1 MELSKRQ
8 ETILEIV
15 KKNGPITGEQ
25 IAEQLNLTRAT
36 LRPDLSILTM
46 AGLLEARPRVGY
58 FYSGKSTDRVLADK
72 ITRIKVGDVKSVPI
86 VVPESCTVYDAVVT
100 MFIED
105 VGTLYVVRDGGLL
118 EGVVSRKDL
127 LKTTLGGQD
136 INKLPVGV
144 IMTRMP
150 NVYMTDV
157 NDSAWLAAHKLLT
170 HEVDSLPVVRTV
182 PGTKGKEFE
191 VVGRFSKT
199 NITRIFVELGEGS

>member
-1 MELSKRQ
+1 M
-8 ETILEIV
+8 
-15 KKNGPITGEQ
+15 
-25 IAEQLNLTRAT
+25 
-36 LRPDLSILTM
+36 
-46 AGLLEARPRVGY
+46 
-58 FYSGKSTDRVLADK
+58 
-72 ITRIKVGDVKSVPI
+72 
-86 VVPESCTVYDAVVT
+86 
-100 MFIED
+100 
-105 VGTLYVVRDGGLL
+105 
-118 EGVVSRKDL
+118 